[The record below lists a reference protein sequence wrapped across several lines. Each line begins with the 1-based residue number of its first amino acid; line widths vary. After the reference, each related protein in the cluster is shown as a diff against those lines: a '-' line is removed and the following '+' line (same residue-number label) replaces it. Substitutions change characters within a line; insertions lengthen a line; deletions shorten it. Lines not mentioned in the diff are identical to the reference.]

1 MENYILIGNIVAMV
15 SAIIMLI
22 AGWVKKKKSILIVQI
37 LQMLTAGLSNWIL
50 GSAAGV
56 INNLIG
62 CLRNL
67 LCYKNKFGLFAKI
80 VIGLLATFFT
90 IYFNDIGFI
99 GYLPLLSTLFYIVF
113 INVEDVVKFKAIVT
127 VTIALW
133 LIHDAYI
140 KSYVYA
146 LFDMGAI
153 LANLISIIQ
162 IKVLDKKQS
171 SN

>member
-99 GYLPLLSTLFYIVF
+99 G
-113 INVEDVVKFKAIVT
+113 
-127 VTIALW
+127 
-133 LIHDAYI
+133 
-140 KSYVYA
+140 
-146 LFDMGAI
+146 FDYFFF
-153 LANLISIIQ
+153 
-162 IKVLDKKQS
+162 
-171 SN
+171 